1 MVKKLG
7 LIWENAK
14 FSRIIFVLPFAYIGM
29 FLAAWSLSPRRAPTL
44 AEFVW
49 ITLAMAS
56 ARTLT
61 LSLNRIVD
69 KELDSRHPVERFR
82 PVPAGLL
89 SVWEV
94 LAVVFVC
101 LMLLLFSA
109 WQLNELSLKL
119 APIAVVLLVGYNY
132 TKYFTWACN
141 FGVGLTQACGP
152 VGAWIGVTGKLSWE
166 PVVLGLIVFFWG
178 NGFDLMQTCRDVDF
192 DRSQG
197 THSFAVRFGVATT
210 LSWSSLM
217 HVVAAALLLMLGI
230 ALSLGWP
237 YWVGIVGG
245 GVILLYQHLIVHPTD
260 LSRINFAWV
269 DLNGYF
275 SIIVMLFTL
284 GALVV

>member
-1 MVKKLG
+1 MKKLG

-14 FSRIIFVLPFAYIGM
+14 FSRIMFVLPFAYIGM
-29 FLAAWSLSPRRAPTL
+29 FLAARGLPTL
-44 AEFVW
+44 AQFVW
-49 ITLAMAS
+49 ITVAMAS

-61 LSLNRIVD
+61 LSLNRVVD

-94 LAVVFVC
+94 LLVVFLC
-101 LMLLLFSA
+101 LILLLLSA
-109 WQLNELSLKL
+109 WQLNELTLKL
-119 APIAVVLLVGYNY
+119 APVAVVLLVGYNF

-152 VGAWIGVTGKLSWE
+152 VGAWIGVTGNLSWE
-166 PVVLGLIVFFWG
+166 AMVLGLIVFFWG

-192 DRSQG
+192 DRSQK

-210 LSWSSLM
+210 LLWSSIM
-217 HVVAAALLLMLGI
+217 HVVAFALLVVLGVMMT
-230 ALSLGWP
+230 LSWP
-237 YWVGIVGG
+237 YWVGIIIGG
-245 GVILLYQHLIVHPTD
+245 GILFYEHLIVHPAD

-275 SIIVMLFTL
+275 SLIVMVFTF
-284 GALVV
+284 GALFI